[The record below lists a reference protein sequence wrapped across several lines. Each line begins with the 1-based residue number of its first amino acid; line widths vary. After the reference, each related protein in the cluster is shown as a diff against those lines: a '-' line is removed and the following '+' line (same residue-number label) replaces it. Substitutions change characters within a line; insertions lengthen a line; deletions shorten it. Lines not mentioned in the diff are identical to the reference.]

1 MNEAKIDIRLLSL
14 KELED
19 FFKSINEKAFRAKQ
33 VYEWLWKKQIQ
44 SFDDMTSISVSI
56 REMLKTNFSFNIIKI
71 NQEQI
76 SSDKTI
82 KVSFQLDDDLLVEGV
97 LIPKENR
104 ATACISTQAGCA
116 LGCKFCATGTIK
128 FQRDLS
134 TSEIFDQVVI
144 LRRMAKDKYG
154 LALTNIVIMGM
165 GEPLLNYQ
173 NVIKAIDYITSKDGL
188 EMSPQRITLST
199 SGITSKIKQLAN
211 EGAKFNLA
219 ISLHTANDI
228 KRTSIMPI
236 NKTENLEKLK
246 EALIYYHQ
254 KTGNRITFEYLLLN
268 NFNDSLSDAKELAIY
283 CRNFPTK
290 INIIEYNE
298 TENSLFNKSLPN
310 KIAIFV
316 DYLNSKNMIVN
327 IRKSRGEDIAAACG
341 QLVNK
346 CQISKK

>member
-1 MNEAKIDIRLLSL
+1 
-14 KELED
+14 
-19 FFKSINEKAFRAKQ
+19 
-33 VYEWLWKKQIQ
+33 
-44 SFDDMTSISVSI
+44 
-56 REMLKTNFSFNIIKI
+56 
-71 NQEQI
+71 
-76 SSDKTI
+76 
-82 KVSFQLDDDLLVEGV
+82 
-97 LIPKENR
+97 
-104 ATACISTQAGCA
+104 
-116 LGCKFCATGTIK
+116 
-128 FQRDLS
+128 
-134 TSEIFDQVVI
+134 
-144 LRRMAKDKYG
+144 
-154 LALTNIVIMGM
+154 MGM

-211 EGAKFNLA
+211 DGAKFNLA

-236 NKTENLEKLK
+236 NKTENLDLLK

-254 KTGNRITFEYLLLN
+254 KTGNRITFEYLLLQ
-268 NFNDSLSDAKELAIY
+268 NFNDSLSDAKELAVF
-283 CRNFPTK
+283 CKNFPTK

-298 TENSLFNKSLPN
+298 TEDSLFSKSLPS
-310 KIAIFV
+310 KVAIFV